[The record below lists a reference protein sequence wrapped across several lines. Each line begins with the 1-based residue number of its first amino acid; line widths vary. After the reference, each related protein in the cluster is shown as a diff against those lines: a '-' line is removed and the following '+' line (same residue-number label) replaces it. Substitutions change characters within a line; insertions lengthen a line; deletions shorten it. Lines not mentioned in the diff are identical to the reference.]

1 MGLSR
6 HSVRLAARSLTRH
19 RAFAAVAVLSLAL
32 AIALNTTMYSVID
45 ALVSPKIDMR
55 DPGQLYFLQ
64 IWGDYKHRVDD
75 ATRAALLRSG
85 FRTYEAVTLQQ
96 RAGRGPVA
104 IEYARRFQQ
113 GPATIVA
120 PNFFRVLGV
129 RPLYGRYFIDAD
141 LTAETQPVVI
151 SEQLAAGLSPD
162 RPFPLGAVVDV
173 DGVPHPVIGVIGRAS
188 QFPGSHTDLWM
199 PPASGTSLAALPS
212 NVVRLRLGQN
222 AKTAEHELAVLSTRL
237 AALAGES
244 PKDVWFQL
252 VPATVP
258 QFHFRNFHYALI
270 GAVIAVLLV
279 ACANL
284 ANLQLA
290 RGFGRGRELAL
301 RTALGASRRDIVLQL
316 LIESGLLALVGL
328 VLGLLLTF
336 WGVHLLQS
344 RIPPSVA
351 EYVIAPQISWR
362 VFAVAIAACLA
373 CVMLVGLVPAI
384 RVSRV
389 DPNTLLKAGAGT
401 GANKGNR
408 RQYGVMIVAEIG
420 LSLALVSG
428 AAIVVRSAA
437 HFRAI
442 DPGYDI
448 KSLSVAWMYLKPSN
462 DTTVRYAE
470 ISEQML
476 SRISH
481 LPDVVEASTYFY
493 GGVDKHA
500 ITVEDPS
507 GQSHEIPT
515 PMYGYRI
522 VSPSYFRTYRLP
534 IVRGRDFLAS
544 SPGEP
549 EIIIDKPT
557 ARYLFGSGD
566 PIGGHV
572 KFGGFD
578 SRRPWTRV
586 VGVVGTTDE
595 FVERLAVPTTKASRL
610 GAVYYL
616 PTARDS
622 LAVHE
627 RGITFSVVVRSRG
640 DAARM
645 PITLRR
651 NLRQLG
657 SASVLGAQSM
667 EAQLG
672 LLRERQSHDFVAATF
687 FAFAALAVGLAA
699 LGIYGIVA
707 HSVAERRRE
716 LGVRIALG
724 ASAGHVLHVVL
735 REGNVLALAGI
746 AVGLW
751 CTKETVGWLRAFSF
765 EEDQYDA
772 PLFAAMA
779 LVLFAVAVIAA
790 LVPALRATRIDPV
803 ESLRSE

>member
-6 HSVRLAARSLTRH
+6 HSVRLAARALTRH
-19 RAFAAVAVLSLAL
+19 RAFAAVAILSLAL

-45 ALVSPKIDMR
+45 ALVSPAIDMR

-64 IWGDYKHRVDD
+64 IWGDLKHRVDD
-75 ATRAALLRSG
+75 ATRAELLRAG
-85 FRTYEAVTLQQ
+85 FRTYEAVTLRQSV
-96 RAGRGPVA
+96 GHGPVA

-113 GPATIVA
+113 GPAAIVA

-129 RPLYGRYFIDAD
+129 HPLYGRYFIDTD
-141 LTAETQPVVI
+141 VTAASQPVVI
-151 SEQLAAGLSPD
+151 SEQLAASLSPD

-188 QFPGSHTDLWM
+188 QFPGSHTDLWL
-199 PPASGTSLAALPS
+199 PPPSSVSSAALPV
-212 NVVRLRLGQN
+212 NIVRLKPGETR
-222 AKTAEHELAVLSTRL
+222 KTADHELAVLSTRL
-237 AALAGES
+237 AALAGEG
-244 PKDVWFQL
+244 PKDVWLQL
-252 VPATVP
+252 VPATIP
-258 QFHFRNFHYALI
+258 QFHFRNFHYAMI
-270 GAVIAVLLV
+270 AAVIAVLLV

-290 RGFGRGRELAL
+290 RGIGRGRELAL
-301 RTALGASRRDIVLQL
+301 RAALGASRRDIVLQL
-316 LIESGLLALVGL
+316 LVESGLLAAAGL
-328 VLGLLLTF
+328 VLGSLLTL
-336 WGVHLLQS
+336 WGTHLLAS

-351 EYVIAPQISWR
+351 EYVITPQISWR
-362 VFAVAIAACLA
+362 VFVFAIVACLT
-373 CVMLVGLVPAI
+373 CVMLVGLIPAI

-389 DPNTLLKAGAGT
+389 DPNTLLKGGAGT
-401 GANKGNR
+401 GANKHNR
-408 RQYGVMIVAEIG
+408 RQYGAMIVAEIG

-428 AAIVVRSAA
+428 AAIVIRSAA

-448 KSLSVAWMYLKPSN
+448 KPLSVAWMYLKPPH

-476 SRISH
+476 SRIGN
-481 LPDVVEASTYFY
+481 LPDVLEASTYFY
-493 GGVDKHA
+493 GATDNDA
-500 ITVEDPS
+500 ITVEDLG
-507 GQSHEIPT
+507 GQSREIPT
-515 PMYGYRI
+515 PMFGYRI
-522 VSPSYFRTYRLP
+522 VSPAYFRTYRLP
-534 IVRGRDFLAS
+534 IIQGRDFSVAN
-544 SPGEP
+544 PTEP
-549 EIIIDKPT
+549 EIIIDKAT
-557 ARYLFGSGD
+557 ARFLFATAN

-572 KFGGFD
+572 KFGEFK
-578 SRRPWTRV
+578 SRRPWARV
-586 VGVVGTTDE
+586 VGVVGSSDE
-595 FVERLAVPTTKASRL
+595 FVDRFAVKPAKASRL

-616 PTARDS
+616 PTAS
-622 LAVHE
+622 ESVAVRQ
-627 RGITFSVVVRSRG
+627 RGTTFSVVVRAQS

-657 SASVLGAQSM
+657 AVSVLSSQSM

-687 FAFAALAVGLAA
+687 FIFAALAVGLAA

-724 ASAGHVLHVVL
+724 ASARHVLHVVL
-735 REGNVLALAGI
+735 REGNVLALAGV

-765 EEDQYDA
+765 EDDQYDA

-779 LVLFAVAVIAA
+779 ILLFVVAVTAA

-803 ESLRSE
+803 ESMRSE